1 MSDLQNPRN
10 AYYPT
15 QEPLDEEDE
24 FLREL
29 RQLAGMDE
37 PQQPQPNQSR
47 PVTGYSAPAAPK
59 AEPRPAQPQYAQ
71 PARPQNPQPA
81 PVKNPQ
87 PTQEPPAW
95 EQNYPEPADS
105 LIEERES
112 LLPGW
117 VKGLLL
123 LTASAATLVLTVLA
137 VLNGLQY

>member
-1 MSDLQNPRN
+1 MTPDVQNPRN

-37 PQQPQPNQSR
+37 PAAPQTNQNRPVQEAPQKAPAQTYQQPAQTYRQPVQ
-47 PVTGYSAPAAPK
+47 PVQQQ
-59 AEPRPAQPQYAQ
+59 PAQQ
-71 PARPQNPQPA
+71 PAQ
-81 PVKNPQ
+81 
-87 PTQEPPAW
+87 PPAW
-95 EQNYPEPADS
+95 EQNYPKPADS

-117 VKGLLL
+117 LKGLFL
-123 LTASAATLVLTVLA
+123 LTASAATLVATVLA
-137 VLNGLQY
+137 VLNALQY